1 MAFLAALHFPGIVI
15 EPIVIFD
22 LRGVVEFG
30 ADEYHPALRAFDDL
44 PGVPL
49 EHLLPLGGIAKRA
62 GAQNARVGPRNAGR
76 NGAEIE
82 AGFHSAIL
90 AWKKSG
96 SGYDGCALACLPAL
110 RGHVRPLIRSR

>member
-15 EPIVIFD
+15 EPVMIFD

-49 EHLLPLGGIAKRA
+49 EQRPALRGIAKRA
-62 GAQNARVGPRNAGR
+62 GAQNARIGPRNTGGS
-76 NGAEIE
+76 GADIKT
-82 AGFHSAIL
+82 GFHKRDSSMEEIWFGL
-90 AWKKSG
+90 
-96 SGYDGCALACLPAL
+96 
-110 RGHVRPLIRSR
+110 